1 MKANYLY
8 IVKVEGMRCGGC
20 EAHVNDLI
28 RKNFDVKKVKS
39 SHIFKK
45 TKIYSNE
52 KIAEEDIR
60 HLIEDDGYTVKG
72 IEVVTK

>member
-1 MKANYLY
+1 MKTNYLY

-45 TKIYSNE
+45 TKIYTNE
-52 KIAEEDIR
+52 KLSEEDISR
-60 HLIEDDGYTVKG
+60 LIENDGYTVKG

>member
-1 MKANYLY
+1 MKTNYLY

-45 TKIYSNE
+45 TKIYTNE
-52 KIAEEDIR
+52 KLSEEDINR
-60 HLIEDDGYTVKG
+60 LIENDGYTVKG